1 MNGSDTAVC
10 FVLSIASISLGFVER
25 DATTKACFVR
35 GNSARRPRITCAG
48 LTVPEIVEM
57 KFAFVLA
64 ASLIS
69 TAALAQSSTT
79 IIEKRDNPSTTVIEK
94 NDATVVQKRPVE
106 TTGSVGCST
115 TTKQKTDE
123 FGDTTTK
130 QKTEC

>member
-1 MNGSDTAVC
+1 
-10 FVLSIASISLGFVER
+10 
-25 DATTKACFVR
+25 
-35 GNSARRPRITCAG
+35 
-48 LTVPEIVEM
+48 M
-57 KFAFVLA
+57 KFAIVLA

-69 TAALAQSSTT
+69 SAALAQSSTT
-79 IIEKRDNPSTTVIEK
+79 VIEKRDAASTTVIEK
-94 NDATVVQKRPVE
+94 RDEPTVVEKRSVE

>member
-1 MNGSDTAVC
+1 
-10 FVLSIASISLGFVER
+10 
-25 DATTKACFVR
+25 
-35 GNSARRPRITCAG
+35 
-48 LTVPEIVEM
+48 M

-69 TAALAQSSTT
+69 TAAFAQSSTT
-79 IIEKRDNPSTTVIEK
+79 VIEKRDTPSTTVIQK
-94 NDATVVQKRPVE
+94 NDATVVQKRSVE

-123 FGDTTTK
+123 FGDTKVK

>member
-1 MNGSDTAVC
+1 MK
-10 FVLSIASISLGFVER
+10 LSL
-25 DATTKACFVR
+25 
-35 GNSARRPRITCAG
+35 
-48 LTVPEIVEM
+48 
-57 KFAFVLA
+57 VLA

-69 TAALAQSSTT
+69 SAALAQSSTT
-79 IIEKRDNPSTTVIEK
+79 VIEKRDAPSTTVIEK
-94 NDATVVQKRPVE
+94 RDEPTVVEKRSVE

>member
-1 MNGSDTAVC
+1 
-10 FVLSIASISLGFVER
+10 
-25 DATTKACFVR
+25 
-35 GNSARRPRITCAG
+35 
-48 LTVPEIVEM
+48 M

-69 TAALAQSSTT
+69 TAAFAQSSTT

-94 NDATVVQKRPVE
+94 NDATVVQKRSVE

-123 FGDTTTK
+123 FGDTKVK